1 MNLPAPKLEWQTL
14 PMREQVIARL
24 RQLNSDIL
32 NQWCGKGLHPSL
44 EYEFLKDHILLQE
57 LEVAIQDYESRHQ
70 KVIEDGVSL
79 DNEPA
84 IRWVAVGNS
93 QLYMAHKDS
102 NNDKI

>member
-1 MNLPAPKLEWQTL
+1 MNLPLPKLECQTL

-32 NQWCGKGLHPSL
+32 NHWCGKGLHPSL
-44 EYEFLKDHILLQE
+44 EYEFLTDHILLYE
-57 LEVAIQDYESRHQ
+57 LEVAIQDYESRHG
-70 KVIEDGVSL
+70 KAIEDGVSL

-93 QLYMAHKDS
+93 QLYMAHKE
-102 NNDKI
+102 KIQ